1 MSVRRVIAVLGAV
14 TTLLGGCRAARDEG
28 PPEPV
33 RPRWEAS
40 VLPVPPG
47 SAGRLVARD
56 ATACAGRWYVV
67 GAVAAPDGATRPAA
81 WASGDGRAWA
91 SLPLRPISY
100 YGERAI
106 LYAVGCHQGRVA
118 VIGARA
124 GGAHGN
130 PRVRTWRQD
139 ADGGLTEVPAEFEL
153 YGGPEAVSA
162 SRIAGGAGGW
172 LIAGARTGGAA
183 VWRSPDATDFQLV
196 DRAAE
201 LASDAALTTL
211 ATDAL
216 AVPGG
221 WLVGGGGRPAG
232 RADRDPF
239 VWFSGSGVTWTR
251 LALPATG
258 DDEIVQRL
266 VRVGSAVY
274 AVGVRGS
281 GFQAWVREPAGAAS
295 SAGTW
300 RAVGRFGATGTGSV
314 AAVESVAGA
323 GAGAGGGL
331 LAMTVAAGGH
341 RLWRSTAGGSSWVS
355 VPLPAD
361 VAAAG
366 DTSAATTIWDGRLVI
381 TLDDGVAARVWFAPL
396 GAV

>member
-1 MSVRRVIAVLGAV
+1 MSVRRVIAVFGVVVA
-14 TTLLGGCRAARDEG
+14 LLAGCRAGRDES

-40 VLPVPPG
+40 HLPVPPG
-47 SAGRLVARD
+47 SAGRLVVRD

-67 GAVAAPDGATRPAA
+67 GAVGGPDGATRPAA
-81 WASGDGRAWA
+81 WGSADGRTWA

-106 LYAVGCHQGRVA
+106 LYAVGCHEGRVA
-118 VIGARA
+118 VVGARA

-139 ADGGLTEVPAEFEL
+139 ADGGLTEVPAEFEV

-162 SRIAGGAGGW
+162 SRIAGGARGW

-183 VWRSPDATDFQLV
+183 VWRSPDAADFQLV
-196 DRAAE
+196 DGAVG
-201 LASDAALTTL
+201 LASDAGLTTL

-216 AVPGG
+216 AMPDG
-221 WLVGGGGRPAG
+221 WLVGGGGRPAD

-239 VWFSGSGVTWTR
+239 VWFSADGRSWTR

-258 DDEIVQRL
+258 EDEIVQRL
-266 VRVGSAVY
+266 VRVGSSVY

-281 GFQAWVREPAGAAS
+281 GFQAWVAEPAGAAT

-300 RAVGRFGATGTGSV
+300 RAVGRFGATGTG
-314 AAVESVAGA
+314 AVAGVEA
-323 GAGAGGGL
+323 AAGGGAGV

-341 RLWRSTAGGSSWVS
+341 RLWRSAAGGSSWVP
-355 VPLPAD
+355 VALPVD
-361 VAAAG
+361 VFAGG
-366 DTSAATTIWDGRLVI
+366 DTSAAVAVWDGRMVV
-381 TLDDGVAARVWFAPL
+381 TVDDGVAARVWFAPSA
-396 GAV
+396 AV